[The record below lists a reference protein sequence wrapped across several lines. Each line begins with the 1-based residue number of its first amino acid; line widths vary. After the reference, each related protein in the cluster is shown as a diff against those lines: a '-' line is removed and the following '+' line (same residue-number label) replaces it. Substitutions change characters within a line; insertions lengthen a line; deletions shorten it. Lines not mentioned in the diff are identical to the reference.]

1 MDETKEV
8 ERLRAR
14 VAELEAQMTKTEGAA
29 PPSPEKRGRGSVWWA
44 VSSAVLITLAC
55 VLAPLSVASV
65 WASSELSDTEQYVET
80 VAPLADDPAVQDAL
94 AAEITTTI
102 FENLDVEDLTSEAL
116 AAIAAQPDVPPRVAA
131 ALPALATPIAN
142 GVQSFTRDQ
151 VDSLLASPQ
160 FAELWAQVNRVAHEQ
175 VVKLLE
181 GNQGAAVSAQD
192 GTITLNLA
200 PIIEEVKTRLVAQG
214 FDLANNIPAVDKSF
228 VLAESDAITD
238 AQGFYSLLNTLGVW
252 LPIVALALFA
262 VGVALAR
269 DRRRAL
275 LKGGLGLAAAM
286 VVLGVALTLVRMWYV
301 ETTPAGI
308 LTAEAA
314 GSVFDTLVRFL
325 RTGLRAVA
333 VLGLVVALAAFLTGP
348 STAAVKTR
356 ATLERGIG
364 SAREGAE
371 SAGWD
376 TGRVGTW
383 TFAHRRAL
391 RIGVVIAGGL
401 LLMFWSRPT
410 GWVVASIA
418 LLVVLALA
426 VIEFLA
432 TPPVEAAPAPA
443 EAPHAGVPE
452 EPVLPRQMPRAD
464 AETPTATEKTL
475 QPSEKGADPHV

>member
-14 VAELEAQMTKTEGAA
+14 VAELEAEMAKTEEVA

-116 AAIAAQPDVPPRVAA
+116 ATIAAQPDVPPRVAA

-160 FAELWAQVNRVAHEQ
+160 FAQLWAQVNRVAHEQ

-181 GNQGAAVSAQD
+181 GNQGGAVSAQD

-275 LKGGLGLAAAM
+275 LKGGLGLAFLD
-286 VVLGVALTLVRMWYV
+286 VDE
-301 ETTPAGI
+301 ETHHAGEHDDLRLRGTI
-308 LTAEAA
+308 A
-314 GSVFDTLVRFL
+314 S
-325 RTGLRAVA
+325 RTGPILQ
-333 VLGLVVALAAFLTGP
+333 
-348 STAAVKTR
+348 
-356 ATLERGIG
+356 LE
-364 SAREGAE
+364 
-371 SAGWD
+371 
-376 TGRVGTW
+376 
-383 TFAHRRAL
+383 
-391 RIGVVIAGGL
+391 
-401 LLMFWSRPT
+401 
-410 GWVVASIA
+410 
-418 LLVVLALA
+418 
-426 VIEFLA
+426 
-432 TPPVEAAPAPA
+432 
-443 EAPHAGVPE
+443 
-452 EPVLPRQMPRAD
+452 
-464 AETPTATEKTL
+464 
-475 QPSEKGADPHV
+475 

>member
-14 VAELEAQMTKTEGAA
+14 VAELEAQMTKTEEAA

-116 AAIAAQPDVPPRVAA
+116 ATIAAQPDVPPRVAA

-160 FAELWAQVNRVAHEQ
+160 FAQLWAQVNRVAHEQ

-181 GNQGAAVSAQD
+181 GNQGGAVSAQD

-214 FDLANNIPAVDKSF
+214 FDLANNSPAGDKS
-228 VLAESDAITD
+228 VVRAESEDSTD
-238 AQGFYSLLNTLGVW
+238 DQGC
-252 LPIVALALFA
+252 
-262 VGVALAR
+262 
-269 DRRRAL
+269 
-275 LKGGLGLAAAM
+275 
-286 VVLGVALTLVRMWYV
+286 
-301 ETTPAGI
+301 
-308 LTAEAA
+308 
-314 GSVFDTLVRFL
+314 
-325 RTGLRAVA
+325 
-333 VLGLVVALAAFLTGP
+333 
-348 STAAVKTR
+348 
-356 ATLERGIG
+356 
-364 SAREGAE
+364 
-371 SAGWD
+371 
-376 TGRVGTW
+376 
-383 TFAHRRAL
+383 
-391 RIGVVIAGGL
+391 
-401 LLMFWSRPT
+401 
-410 GWVVASIA
+410 
-418 LLVVLALA
+418 
-426 VIEFLA
+426 
-432 TPPVEAAPAPA
+432 
-443 EAPHAGVPE
+443 
-452 EPVLPRQMPRAD
+452 
-464 AETPTATEKTL
+464 
-475 QPSEKGADPHV
+475 

>member
-14 VAELEAQMTKTEGAA
+14 VAELEAKVTKAEEVAA
-29 PPSPEKRGRGSVWWA
+29 PSPEKRGRGSVWWA
-44 VSSAVLITLAC
+44 VSSVVLITIAC

-102 FENLDVEDLTSEAL
+102 FENLDVEELTSEAL
-116 AAIAAQPDVPPRVAA
+116 ATIAAQPDVPPRVAA

-160 FAELWAQVNRVAHEQ
+160 FAQLWAEVNRVAHEQ

-181 GNQGAAVSAQD
+181 GNQGGAVSAQD

-200 PIIEEVKTRLVAQG
+200 PIIEEVKTRLVAEG

-252 LPIVALALFA
+252 LPIIALALFA

-275 LKGGLGLAAAM
+275 LKGGLGIAAAM
-286 VVLGVALTLVRMWYV
+286 VVLGVALTLARMWYV
-301 ETTPAGI
+301 ETTPADV

-314 GSVFDTLVRFL
+314 GGVFDTLVRFL

-364 SAREGAE
+364 TAREGAG

-391 RIGVVIAGGL
+391 RISVVIAGGL
-401 LLMFWSRPT
+401 LLMFWNGPT
-410 GWVVASIA
+410 GWVVVSLA

-432 TPPVEAAPAPA
+432 TPPVEAGPAPA
-443 EAPHAGVPE
+443 EAPHAGAPE

-464 AETPTATEKTL
+464 FETPSATEKTL
-475 QPSEKGADPHV
+475 QSSEKGAEPHV

>member
-1 MDETKEV
+1 M
-8 ERLRAR
+8 
-14 VAELEAQMTKTEGAA
+14 
-29 PPSPEKRGRGSVWWA
+29 
-44 VSSAVLITLAC
+44 
-55 VLAPLSVASV
+55 
-65 WASSELSDTEQYVET
+65 
-80 VAPLADDPAVQDAL
+80 
-94 AAEITTTI
+94 
-102 FENLDVEDLTSEAL
+102 
-116 AAIAAQPDVPPRVAA
+116 
-131 ALPALATPIAN
+131 
-142 GVQSFTRDQ
+142 
-151 VDSLLASPQ
+151 
-160 FAELWAQVNRVAHEQ
+160 
-175 VVKLLE
+175 
-181 GNQGAAVSAQD
+181 
-192 GTITLNLA
+192 
-200 PIIEEVKTRLVAQG
+200 KTRLVAQG

-364 SAREGAE
+364 TAREGAE

-391 RIGVVIAGGL
+391 RISAVIAGGL
-401 LLMFWSRPT
+401 VLMFWSRPT
-410 GWVVASIA
+410 GWVVVSTA

-432 TPPVEAAPAPA
+432 TPPVQAAPAPA
-443 EAPHAGVPE
+443 EASGAGVPEE
-452 EPVLPRQMPRAD
+452 EPVLPRQVPRAD

>member
-418 LLVVLALA
+418 LIVVLALA